1 MYCICMIKREK
12 GFRHFRQCYLT
23 ILRGGERLNFIKRLF
38 KPKETP
44 PEMRVNIPINSGFSP
59 FSGAAYDN
67 AIFRGAVDTIAKHA
81 AKLKPYTMPTI
92 QRLDRVLQIEPNPYI
107 SAYDLLYKAATAYFC
122 DNNAFIL
129 IHRDNNENVTALYNL
144 TPASVEFLQSEE
156 SGGALYCKFTFKDG
170 ANVIIPYADIIH
182 LRRHFAKNELLGT
195 DNAALFPALETAHA
209 QTEGIKAIIQN
220 GVTIRGVLQFTNILN
235 EKQLKEAK
243 DKYVKEYLQMNNSGG
258 VIAID
263 NKIEYTPITTSGT
276 PTIDPAQ
283 LTAVQSQIYS
293 YLNISAKMVSGEYSE
308 DDFAAFYE
316 SVIEPFALQMSL
328 EYTRKIFTPR
338 ERAFGRE
345 IIFGGERLEFASAK
359 TRISLLRQ
367 LLPYGILTINESRKI
382 LSLPELPDGDKRL
395 QSLNFV
401 NAAKADEYQE
411 IDENNENN

>member
-1 MYCICMIKREK
+1 
-12 GFRHFRQCYLT
+12 
-23 ILRGGERLNFIKRLF
+23 LNFITKLF

-44 PEMRVNIPINSGFSP
+44 PPGKRVEIPIYSGFSP

-129 IHRDNNENVTALYNL
+129 IHRDNNDNVTALYNL
-144 TPASVEFLQSEE
+144 TPASVEFLQDSEN
-156 SGGALYCKFTFKDG
+156 GGDLYCKFTFKDG
-170 ANVIIPYADIIH
+170 VNVIIPYADIIH
-182 LRRHFAKNELLGT
+182 LRRHFAKNELLGA

-209 QTEGIKAIIQN
+209 QTEGIKATIQN
-220 GVTIRGVLQFTNILN
+220 GVTIRGVLQFTGIMKD
-235 EKQLKEAK
+235 EKLKEQK
-243 DKYVKEYLQMNNSGG
+243 EYFVKEYLQLSNSGG
-258 VIAID
+258 VIALD
-263 NKIEYTPITTSGT
+263 EKMNYTPITTNSV
-276 PTIDPAQ
+276 TIDPAQ

-316 SVIEPFALQMSL
+316 SVIEPLALQMSL

-338 ERAFGRE
+338 ERAFKRE

-359 TRISLLRQ
+359 TRISMLKE
-367 LLPYGILTINESRKI
+367 LLPYGLLTINESRKI

-411 IDENNENN
+411 VESEENDNANANL